1 MKKIIVSLTVIIVV
15 FISIIFIYQD
25 SNNKVLINQNTNNKI
40 NSNTLTMMYE
50 TASNSGEYQVASD
63 TAWPQDGYIFNET
76 LSKRENGS
84 SLTWNEE
91 TKSVIMEAS
100 ISDKCYVYF
109 DKEDPYLTFNFL
121 GNGSGRLYLNNVN
134 ITDQISGTV
143 TYKIGDELSYT
154 HLQACPERGLKI
166 YDESHTLIK
175 QISSGWGYS
184 YEDIILTGE
193 ERFIEEYTEGK
204 CEPYANAEIP
214 GTEVPVVTTQ

>member
-15 FISIIFIYQD
+15 FIGIIFIYQD

-50 TASNSGEYQVASD
+50 TAS
-63 TAWPQDGYIFNET
+63 
-76 LSKRENGS
+76 KCENGS

-121 GNGSGRLYLNNVN
+121 GNGSGRLYLNSVN
-134 ITDQISGTV
+134 ITDQISGVV

-175 QISSGWGYS
+175 QISSVWGYR
-184 YEDIILTGE
+184 YEDVVLTGE

>member
-63 TAWPQDGYIFNET
+63 TIWPQDGNIFNET
-76 LSKRENGS
+76 LSKCENGS

-100 ISDKCYVYF
+100 ISDKC
-109 DKEDPYLTFNFL
+109 
-121 GNGSGRLYLNNVN
+121 
-134 ITDQISGTV
+134 
-143 TYKIGDELSYT
+143 
-154 HLQACPERGLKI
+154 
-166 YDESHTLIK
+166 
-175 QISSGWGYS
+175 
-184 YEDIILTGE
+184 
-193 ERFIEEYTEGK
+193 
-204 CEPYANAEIP
+204 
-214 GTEVPVVTTQ
+214 